1 MADLTQI
8 TIVANDTTYTIRR
21 PPEFQPKRE
30 DVYGA
35 EYTTCTGK
43 YIADRIG
50 WKYSDMTLS
59 WDALPQSEVEA
70 LIAMTGECTITFDD
84 PSSDEITESVIRS
97 SIVYLRHRYTRYNI
111 VTKTNEVW
119 WEDVSCD
126 IKFLNT
132 HTE

>member
-1 MADLTQI
+1 MADI
-8 TIVANDTTYTIRR
+8 TKIKISAGGKDYTIRK
-21 PPEFQPKRE
+21 PPEFEPKRE

-50 WKYSDMTLS
+50 WKYSDMSLS

-70 LIAMTGECTITFDD
+70 LIAMTGECTLSFDD
-84 PSSDEITESVIRS
+84 PAADEQTESVIRS
-97 SIVYLRHRYTRYNI
+97 SVVYLRHRYSRYNAA
-111 VTKTNEVW
+111 TGQNETW
-119 WEDVSCD
+119 WQSVQCD

-132 HTE
+132 HSD